1 MAQQYIP
8 TGVYVEESCHRH
20 LPTKTALRHAM
31 LLDQEQISGII
42 FSALSSQSRLR
53 HSSTTTMSHEEQQP
67 VGLGITF
74 AEDDVNNEENNA
86 ETDPDQMQADEED
99 DGITSHQ
106 TEQLEIVLEAENE
119 GELDEARSDAGSHF
133 SSSSSEGKDEDE
145 DDREAFYAS
154 LSKEDDEDEE
164 DEANADSIDPLDT
177 NSNIPAHEQPTS
189 DASDAQARAR
199 YGSPPTQAFAK
210 PATDSIEWN
219 VDDFT
224 FYKWGKRQR
233 WGSNQEKYWKIED
246 DQYTP
251 LYTPGL
257 LGRAWILERLGRPG
271 PPSRLRKARSM
282 GDLSPE
288 ASPKERSPVSPI
300 HGSQDDSA
308 LPEGSVLIR
317 SASLS
322 APSTSHDWAE
332 EDDGDTSWVTNFQ
345 NGINPEAQAQTVE
358 ADVAHEYED
367 EDANGDQSLDLAVL
381 TRSDDDDEAPVPS
394 AFECDDSDANTQL
407 EQAAV
412 PGDGADADPNDIP
425 AENPDA
431 VVDAT
436 ETKSPVSPASSDAS
450 SVDSTTGMTQREG
463 LAKAEVYF
471 STPTLAKRRSQLKL
485 ANEGR
490 PEVDAIPERPKDR
503 LELLEVKVHDY
514 RKQCDEL
521 KAAVADYKNQLEH
534 AENQWSNIAD
544 EYENVLDERNGVQ
557 ETLNRVQKER
567 AKLERQVANGMRGYD
582 ELKERLAT
590 VEAEL
595 YALKEENIVRLEQMQ
610 QDMDATPEPESSMPE
625 HDTTGAG
632 SGAQGSSDKATQT
645 ESSTVSHVDTQTGP
659 GRAPARRRS
668 SPSPPPQPP
677 LLRPDEVVWPAQHIA
692 ETATQI
698 ADWINERHAAER
710 GGEIEPL
717 QPAMVRDILGN
728 GTTTVS
734 VLIDILEHA
743 GYVFRP
749 DHFAGMLVELSRDQR
764 GTANLEAMYIM
775 RRFTEGDNIVRRL
788 LEEVDQLEQNQPD
801 LAARLRKEEMENMRL
816 YDALEHCRE
825 HGAELEADKGDLQTM
840 AEKMQVLLSESEAR
854 NNELEKWCAEEQ
866 AARIAAVDELVVAK
880 IAIESLE
887 KAEQEELQ
895 TVKGGSVEGVE
906 SISKDERIEQLAKE
920 VEELK
925 RQNTD
930 HVAMMQAARRT
941 IVRMEELKRSSSI
954 SGPPA
959 TPAGAV
965 QRETAHGDLQ
975 TAATAAPTPQRS
987 ARHAERE
994 GRGQVT
1000 EVSKQTAEALSKTE
1014 EEALEQREKFAE
1026 LRRQAYKKLRGVEE
1040 IPYMAEEERLT
1051 VLLQMI

>member
-1 MAQQYIP
+1 
-8 TGVYVEESCHRH
+8 
-20 LPTKTALRHAM
+20 
-31 LLDQEQISGII
+31 
-42 FSALSSQSRLR
+42 
-53 HSSTTTMSHEEQQP
+53 MSHEQQQP

-86 ETDPDQMQADEED
+86 ETGPDQMQADEED
-99 DGITSHQ
+99 DAIIFHQ

-119 GELDEARSDAGSHF
+119 GELEEARSDAGSHF
-133 SSSSSEGKDEDE
+133 SSSSSEDEDE
-145 DDREAFYAS
+145 DKDDREAFYAS
-154 LSKEDDEDEE
+154 LSKQDDEDEE
-164 DEANADSIDPLDT
+164 DEANADSVDPLDT
-177 NSNIPAHEQPTS
+177 SSNVSAHDQPTS
-189 DASDAQARAR
+189 EASDAKARAR
-199 YGSPPTQAFAK
+199 YGLPPTQAFAK

-224 FYKWGKRQR
+224 FYKWGTRKR
-233 WGSNQEKYWKIED
+233 WGANQEKYWKIED

-257 LGRAWILERLGRPG
+257 LGRAWIEKRRGRPG

-288 ASPKERSPVSPI
+288 ASAKQRSPVSLG

-308 LPEGSVLIR
+308 LPESSTLIR

-322 APSTSHDWAE
+322 APSSSHDWAE

-345 NGINPEAQAQTVE
+345 NGVNPSAQDHTDEAG
-358 ADVAHEYED
+358 VAHEYED
-367 EDANGDQSLDLAVL
+367 EDANGDQHLDLAVL
-381 TRSDDDDEAPVPS
+381 AQGGNDDEAPLPS
-394 AFECDDSDANTQL
+394 AFEVVESDADTQL
-407 EQAAV
+407 EQADV
-412 PGDGADADPNDIP
+412 PGDGAEADPNDSP
-425 AENPDA
+425 AEIPDA

-436 ETKSPVSPASSDAS
+436 ETKSPVSTASSDAS
-450 SVDSTTGMTQREG
+450 SVDSTTCMTQREG

-503 LELLEVKVHDY
+503 LELLEVKVHSY
-514 RKQCDEL
+514 RKQCEEL
-521 KAAVADYKNQLEH
+521 MSAVADYKKRLEH
-534 AENQWSNIAD
+534 AETQWNSIAD
-544 EYENVLDERNGVQ
+544 EYEKVLYERNGVQ
-557 ETLNRVQKER
+557 ETLNRVEKER
-567 AKLERQVANGMRGYD
+567 ARLERRVANGMRGYD
-582 ELKERLAT
+582 ELRERLAT

-610 QDMDATPEPESSMPE
+610 QAMDATPEPESREPD
-625 HDTTGAG
+625 HDPTGDG

-645 ESSTVSHVDTQTGP
+645 DRPTMSHVGSQTHFGTV
-659 GRAPARRRS
+659 PARRRS

-677 LLRPDEVVWPAQHIA
+677 LLRPDEVIWPAQHIA
-692 ETATQI
+692 ESATQI
-698 ADWINERHAAER
+698 ADWINERHAAET

-728 GTTTVS
+728 GTTPVS

-749 DHFAGMLVELSRDQR
+749 DHFAGMLVELSRDQGR
-764 GTANLEAMYIM
+764 TANLEAMYIM
-775 RRFTEGDNIVRRL
+775 RRFTEGDNVVRQL

-801 LAARLRKEEMENMRL
+801 LATRLHKEEMESMRL

-825 HGAELEADKGDLQTM
+825 HGAEFEADKVDLQTT
-840 AEKMQVLLSESEAR
+840 AEKMQVLLSEAEAR

-866 AARIAAVDELVVAK
+866 AARIAAVDELVLARST
-880 IAIESLE
+880 IGALE
-887 KAEQEELQ
+887 KVEQEQLPTMQ
-895 TVKGGSVEGVE
+895 SGSIEGVE

-925 RQNTD
+925 RD
-930 HVAMMQAARRT
+930 KAAHIGMMQAARRT
-941 IVRMEELKRSSSI
+941 IVRMEELKRSSM
-954 SGPPA
+954 SGRPA
-959 TPAGAV
+959 TPAAAV
-965 QRETAHGDLQ
+965 QRETAHGDLL
-975 TAATAAPTPQRS
+975 TPAATTAPTFQRS

-994 GRGQVT
+994 GRAGDIEASRRT
-1000 EVSKQTAEALSKTE
+1000 IEALSKQR
-1014 EEALEQREKFAE
+1014 EEASEQREKLAE
-1026 LRRQAYKKLRGVEE
+1026 LRRQAYRKLRGVEE
-1040 IPYMAEEERLT
+1040 IPYLAEEERLT

>member
-1 MAQQYIP
+1 
-8 TGVYVEESCHRH
+8 
-20 LPTKTALRHAM
+20 
-31 LLDQEQISGII
+31 
-42 FSALSSQSRLR
+42 
-53 HSSTTTMSHEEQQP
+53 MSHEEQQP

-119 GELDEARSDAGSHF
+119 EDE
-133 SSSSSEGKDEDE
+133 DEDE

-154 LSKEDDEDEE
+154 LSKEDDEEQE
-164 DEANADSIDPLDT
+164 DEANDGVDPLDT
-177 NSNIPAHEQPTS
+177 SSNVPAHDQPTS
-189 DASDAQARAR
+189 DVSDAKARAR

-246 DQYTP
+246 DQCTP

-257 LGRAWILERLGRPG
+257 LGRAWIEERRGRPG
-271 PPSRLRKARSM
+271 PPSWLRKARSM

-288 ASPKERSPVSPI
+288 ASPKERSPVSPV
-300 HGSQDDSA
+300 HGSQDHSA
-308 LPEGSVLIR
+308 MVVSSVRVR

-322 APSTSHDWAE
+322 ASSTSHDWAE
-332 EDDGDTSWVTNFQ
+332 EDDGDTSWVANFQ
-345 NGINPEAQAQTVE
+345 NGIDPSVQAQTGE
-358 ADVAHEYED
+358 ADATHDQED
-367 EDANGDQSLDLAVL
+367 EDTHSEQSSDVGVLAQ
-381 TRSDDDDEAPVPS
+381 SDNDEEAPLPA
-394 AFECDDSDANTQL
+394 AFEVDDSDADTEL
-407 EQAAV
+407 EDAAV
-412 PGDGADADPNDIP
+412 PDNGAEADPNDSP

-436 ETKSPVSPASSDAS
+436 ETKSPISPASSNAS

-503 LELLEVKVHDY
+503 LELLEVKVHSY
-514 RKQCDEL
+514 RKQCEEL
-521 KAAVADYKNQLEH
+521 MSAVADYKKRLEH
-534 AENQWSNIAD
+534 AETQWNSIAD
-544 EYENVLDERNGVQ
+544 EYEKVLYERNGVQ
-557 ETLNRVQKER
+557 ETLNRVEKER
-567 AKLERQVANGMRGYD
+567 ARLERRVANGMRGYD
-582 ELKERLAT
+582 ELRERLAT

-610 QDMDATPEPESSMPE
+610 QAMDATPEPESREPD
-625 HDTTGAG
+625 HDTTDDG

-645 ESSTVSHVDTQTGP
+645 DSSTVSHVDTQTDP
-659 GRAPARRRS
+659 GMMPSRRRS
-668 SPSPPPQPP
+668 SPSSPPQPP
-677 LLRPDEVVWPAQHIA
+677 LLRPDEVIWPAQHIA
-692 ETATQI
+692 ESATQI
-698 ADWINERHAAER
+698 ADWINERHAAET

-728 GTTTVS
+728 GTTPVS

-749 DHFAGMLVELSRDQR
+749 DHFAGMLVELSRDQGR
-764 GTANLEAMYIM
+764 TANLEAMYIM
-775 RRFTEGDNIVRRL
+775 RRFTEGDNVVRQL

-801 LAARLRKEEMENMRL
+801 LATRLHKEEMESMRL

-825 HGAELEADKGDLQTM
+825 HGAELEADKVDLQTT
-840 AEKMQVLLSESEAR
+840 AEKMQVLLSEAEAR

-866 AARIAAVDELVVAK
+866 AARIAAVDELVLARST
-880 IAIESLE
+880 IEALE
-887 KAEQEELQ
+887 KVEQEQLPTMQ
-895 TVKGGSVEGVE
+895 SGSIEGVE
-906 SISKDERIEQLAKE
+906 SISKDERIEQLVKE

-925 RQNTD
+925 RD
-930 HVAMMQAARRT
+930 KAAHIGMMQAAKRT
-941 IVRMEELKRSSSI
+941 IVRMEELKRSSM
-954 SGPPA
+954 SGRPA
-959 TPAGAV
+959 TPAAAV
-965 QRETAHGDLQ
+965 QRETAHGDLL
-975 TAATAAPTPQRS
+975 TPAATTAPTFQRS
-987 ARHAERE
+987 AQHAERE
-994 GRGQVT
+994 GRAGDIEASRRT
-1000 EVSKQTAEALSKTE
+1000 IEALSKQR
-1014 EEALEQREKFAE
+1014 EEASEQREKLAE
-1026 LRRQAYKKLRGVEE
+1026 LRRQAYRKLRGVEE
-1040 IPYMAEEERLT
+1040 IPYLAEEERLT

>member
-1 MAQQYIP
+1 
-8 TGVYVEESCHRH
+8 
-20 LPTKTALRHAM
+20 
-31 LLDQEQISGII
+31 
-42 FSALSSQSRLR
+42 
-53 HSSTTTMSHEEQQP
+53 MSHEEQQP

-86 ETDPDQMQADEED
+86 ETETEHMQADEVHD
-99 DGITSHQ
+99 DITPHH
-106 TEQLEIVLEAENE
+106 TETLEIAEEQENE
-119 GELDEARSDAGSHF
+119 GELDEARSENGSHF
-133 SSSSSEGKDEDE
+133 SSSSSEDGDENE

-154 LSKEDDEDEE
+154 LSEEDDEDEE

-177 NSNIPAHEQPTS
+177 SINVAAHDQRTS
-189 DASDAQARAR
+189 DASDAEARAR

-210 PATDSIEWN
+210 PATDRIEWN

-246 DQYTP
+246 GQYAP
-251 LYTPGL
+251 MYNPGL
-257 LGRAWILERLGRPG
+257 LGSAWILKRAGRPG
-271 PPSRLRKARSM
+271 PPSRLRKAISM

-288 ASPKERSPVSPI
+288 TSPQERSPVLPI

-308 LPEGSVLIR
+308 LPVSSVPVR

-332 EDDGDTSWVTNFQ
+332 EDDGDTSWVADFQ
-345 NGINPEAQAQTVE
+345 NGGMPSAQAQTGE
-358 ADVAHEYED
+358 AETAHEHEG
-367 EDANGDQSLDLAVL
+367 EDATSEQSSDPAVL
-381 TRSDDDDEAPVPS
+381 TQSGHDGEAPVPS
-394 AFECDDSDANTQL
+394 AFEIVDSDAETQL

-412 PGDGADADPNDIP
+412 GSDDVEADPADSP
-425 AENPDA
+425 AEDPDA
-431 VVDAT
+431 VVDT
-436 ETKSPVSPASSDAS
+436 SESKSPVSPAFSDAS
-450 SVDSTTGMTQREG
+450 HVDSTTGMTQREG
-463 LAKAEVYF
+463 LAKAEIYF

-490 PEVDAIPERPKDR
+490 PEVDNIPERREDR

-514 RKQCDEL
+514 RKQCEEL

-567 AKLERQVANGMRGYD
+567 AESERQVANGMRGYD

-595 YALKEENIVRLEQMQ
+595 YALKEEYIVRLEQQ
-610 QDMDATPEPESSMPE
+610 QQAMDATPEPESSEPN
-625 HDTTGAG
+625 HDTTGDG
-632 SGAQGSSDKATQT
+632 SAAQGSADKATQT
-645 ESSTVSHVDTQTGP
+645 DSSTAPDVDTQTDAAMMSP
-659 GRAPARRRS
+659 RRRS
-668 SPSPPPQPP
+668 STTTPQPP
-677 LLRPDEVVWPAQHIA
+677 PLLHPDEVIWPAQHIP
-692 ETATQI
+692 ETATRI

-710 GGEIEPL
+710 GGDIEPL
-717 QPAMVRDILGN
+717 TAALVRDILGN
-728 GTTTVS
+728 GTTHVS

-749 DHFAGMLVELSRDQR
+749 DHFAGMLVELSRDQEGR
-764 GTANLEAMYIM
+764 ANLEAMYIM
-775 RRFTEGDNIVRRL
+775 RRFADGDNVVRRL

-801 LAARLRKEEMENMRL
+801 LAAKLRKEEMENMRL

-825 HGAELEADKGDLQTM
+825 HGAELEEVKEDLQTM
-840 AEKMQVLLSESEAR
+840 TGTLQASLSESEAR
-854 NNELEKWCAEEQ
+854 NDELEKQCAEEKV
-866 AARIAAVDELVVAK
+866 ARIAAVDELVLAQFT
-880 IAIESLE
+880 IETLQH
-887 KAEQEELQ
+887 AEQEQLP
-895 TVKGGSVEGVE
+895 TVKSGSAEGAD
-906 SISKDERIEQLAKE
+906 SISKDEKIAQLAKE

-925 RQNTD
+925 KENAAHLD
-930 HVAMMQAARRT
+930 IMQAARRT
-941 IVRMEELKRSSSI
+941 ILRLEALKRSSI

-959 TPAGAV
+959 PPPAGPAQYKTAYDHLPMPATTTPA
-965 QRETAHGDLQ
+965 L
-975 TAATAAPTPQRS
+975 QRS

-994 GRGQVT
+994 VRTRDT
-1000 EVSKQTAEALSKTE
+1000 EAYKRTTEGLSKKE
-1014 EEALEQREKFAE
+1014 EEVLEQREKLAE
-1026 LRRQAYKKLRGVEE
+1026 LRRQAYRKLRGVEE
-1040 IPYMAEEERLT
+1040 IPYLVEEERLT